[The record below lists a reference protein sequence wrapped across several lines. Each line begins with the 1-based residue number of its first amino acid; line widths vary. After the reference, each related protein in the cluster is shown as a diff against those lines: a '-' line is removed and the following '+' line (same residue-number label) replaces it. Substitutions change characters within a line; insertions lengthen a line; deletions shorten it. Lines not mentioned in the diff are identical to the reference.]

1 MDSAT
6 ASLGRRHTTC
16 WGLTAALP
24 PPARPA
30 PPLPATRSPCRQA
43 AADDGFAPVAPPD
56 HPTYDVYAAIDA
68 ALAEDAG
75 DFGDIST
82 QST

>member
-1 MDSAT
+1 MTNWGTDGL
-6 ASLGRRHTTC
+6 LGPVGRTI
-16 WGLTAALP
+16 GAAAAARPLP
-24 PPARPA
+24 PTA
-30 PPLPATRSPCRQA
+30 CRWLSCREGA
-43 AADDGFAPVAPPD
+43 AAAGFAPVALPP

-82 QST
+82 LST